1 MKLRDVLASKGTRV
15 FTIARTASIQ
25 EAIGELAAANIG
37 ALIVVDDAGGGPVG
51 ILSERDVIR
60 RMAAATEVR
69 SALVGDLMSSPIV
82 TGTPEDDADSVLHTM
97 TARRFRHLP
106 VVEDGELVGMVT
118 IGDLVKAQ
126 LTEFRGAVE
135 TLETRLMD
143 S

>member
-15 FTIARTASIQ
+15 FTITHTASIQ
-25 EAIGELAAANIG
+25 QAIGELAAANIG
-37 ALIVVDDAGGGPVG
+37 ALIVVEASGGEPVG

-69 SALVGDLMSSPIV
+69 SAVVGDLMSSPIV

-97 TARRFRHLP
+97 TTRRFRHLP

-126 LTEFRGAVE
+126 LNEFRGTVE
-135 TLETRLMD
+135 TLETRLME

>member
-15 FTIARTASIQ
+15 FTIIHTASIQ
-25 EAIGELAAANIG
+25 QAIGELAAANIG
-37 ALIVVDDAGGGPVG
+37 ALIVVEVSGGEPVG

-69 SALVGDLMSSPIV
+69 SAVVGDLMSSPIV

-97 TARRFRHLP
+97 TTRRFRHLP

-126 LTEFRGAVE
+126 LNEFRGTVE
-135 TLETRLMD
+135 TLETRLME

>member
-1 MKLRDVLASKGTRV
+1 MKLAAVLAAKGTKV
-15 FTIARTASIQ
+15 FTIGQAASVQ
-25 EAIGELAAANIG
+25 DAIKSLADANIG
-37 ALIVVDDAGGGPVG
+37 ALIVVDGDGGPVG

-60 RMAAATEVR
+60 RMANASEVR
-69 SALVGDLMSSPIV
+69 SAKVGDLMTSPIV
-82 TGTPEDDADSVLHTM
+82 SGTPEDDADAVLRTM

-106 VVEDGELVGMVT
+106 IVEDGQLVGMIT

-135 TLETRLMD
+135 TLETRLME